1 MSRIYIGVAWP
12 YANGSLHL
20 GHVAGSLLPPDI
32 FSRFHRM
39 RGNEVLMVSGS
50 DEHGTPITIT
60 ADKQKK
66 TPQQVVD
73 DYHKEH
79 VESLRQLGVNFDL
92 FFRTSDP
99 NHAKV
104 VHDVFLRLLE
114 KGYIYKAPT
123 TAQYC
128 PTCNKFLPD
137 RYVEGTCPHCGSDAR
152 GDQCDNCGKT
162 LDPTE
167 LKNPKCKLCGGTPE
181 TRDTEHFFLKLSAL
195 QPMLEEWL
203 KDKKYW
209 RQNVLTFTEN
219 WLKNGLKDRA
229 ITRDLQWG
237 IKIPL
242 PGYEGK
248 RIYVWFEAVIG
259 YLSASMEWARR
270 AGKPDEWKKFWHG
283 NEARAYYFIGKD
295 NIPFHTIIWP
305 AMLMGYGGLNLPYD
319 VPANEFLQF
328 DSQKFSKSK
337 GIGIDVPSF
346 LSKFDSDSLRY
357 YLSINMPETKDMN
370 FTMEDFIA
378 KNNNE
383 LVAAIG
389 NFIHRSI
396 SFTVSKM
403 GDTVPPVGELDDLDR
418 QALAQ
423 TEAAHKQVTELL
435 EVCRFKDAMKAILDF
450 AQVGNK
456 YIDTKAPWKLVKEDK
471 VKCGTA
477 LHVCLKMSKALAVMM
492 APFMPNAADKVWAT
506 LGYSGSIHA
515 QKWETALED
524 IAAGQKLQSPSPIFK
539 KIEMEKEALKEQPK
553 QEAKPEAKAAANA
566 PIASPRIAAEKAA
579 PAPTVISKIIG
590 KPEDYIDLRI
600 AEVKEVAPHPN
611 ADKLYVLKIN
621 LGKHGERQLVA
632 GIRKYYTPEELI
644 GKKITVVAN
653 LEPAKLRG
661 VESNGM
667 ILAAEDSG
675 GVVSVLIAQGELGE
689 PVFAEGSKP
698 ADAIRPTIKYD
709 DFALAEIA
717 AFADGSIKFDGK
729 TLRTMAAPVR
739 TERIVLDGANVH

>member
-1 MSRIYIGVAWP
+1 MSRIFIGVAWP

-32 FSRFHRM
+32 FARFNRM

-60 ADKQKK
+60 ADRQKK
-66 TPQQVVD
+66 TPQEVVD
-73 DYHKEH
+73 AYHKEH
-79 VESLRQLGVNFDL
+79 TESLRQLGISFDL
-92 FFRTSDP
+92 FFRTSHP
-99 NHAKV
+99 NHEAV
-104 VHDVFLRLLE
+104 VHGVFKTLLD

-137 RYVEGTCPHCGSDAR
+137 RYIEGTCPHCGSEAR

-162 LDPTE
+162 LEPTE
-167 LKNPKCKLCGGTPE
+167 LKNPKCMLCGGAPE
-181 TRDTEHFFLKLSAL
+181 TRETEHFFLKLSAFE
-195 QPMLEEWL
+195 QPLLDWL

-219 WLKNGLKDRA
+219 WLRNGLKDRA
-229 ITRDLQWG
+229 ITRDITWG
-237 IKIPL
+237 IKIPM

-259 YLSASMEWARR
+259 YLSASMEWARL
-270 AGKPDEWKKFWHG
+270 AGKQDEWKKFWQDPDAKH
-283 NEARAYYFIGKD
+283 YYFIGKD

-305 AMLMGYGGLNLPYD
+305 AMLFGHGGLNLPYD

-346 LSKFDSDSLRY
+346 LSKFEADSLRY

-370 FTMEDFIA
+370 FTMEDFAA

-396 SFTVSKM
+396 SFTVSKI
-403 GDTVPPVGELDDLDR
+403 GDSVPAAGALDETDNN
-418 QALAQ
+418 ALAQ
-423 TEAAHKQVTELL
+423 IEAAHKQVTELL
-435 EVCRFKDAMKAILDF
+435 EACRFKDAMKSILDF
-450 AQVGNK
+450 AQFGNK
-456 YIDTKAPWKLVKEDK
+456 YIDAKAPWKLIKGDK
-471 VKCGTA
+471 AKCGTA
-477 LHVCLKMSKALAVMM
+477 LHICLRLSKALAIMM
-492 APFMPNAADKVWAT
+492 APFMPNAADKVWTT

-515 QKWETALED
+515 QKWEVAIED

-539 KIEMEKEALKEQPK
+539 KIELEKEQPK
-553 QEAKPEAKAAANA
+553 QEQKAAAPAAHA
-566 PIASPRIAAEKAA
+566 PSVQIQAPQAPL
-579 PAPTVISKIIG
+579 PAPVVLRPSG
-590 KPEDYIDLRI
+590 KPEEYIDLRV
-600 AEVKEVAPHPN
+600 AEVKEIAPHPN

-621 LGKHGERQLVA
+621 LGSFGERQLVA
-632 GIRKYYTPEELI
+632 GIRKYYTSEELV
-644 GKKITVVAN
+644 GKRIAVVAN

-661 VESNGM
+661 MESNGM
-667 ILAAEDSG
+667 ILAAEDSV
-675 GVVSVLIAQGELGE
+675 GVISVLLAEGE
-689 PVFAEGSKP
+689 PGDAVFAEGAKPAP
-698 ADAIRPTIKYD
+698 ADATKPQIKID
-709 DFALAEIA
+709 DFAIAEILA
-717 AFADGSIKFDGK
+717 YADGSVRLDGK
-729 TLRTMAAPVR
+729 KLRTLKAPIR
-739 TERIVLDGANVH
+739 TDRIVLDGAKVH

>member
-1 MSRIYIGVAWP
+1 MSRIFIGVAWP

-32 FSRFHRM
+32 FARFHRM

-66 TPQQVVD
+66 TPQEVVD
-73 DYHKEH
+73 AYHKEH
-79 VESLRQLGVNFDL
+79 TESLRQLGIIFDL
-92 FFRTSDP
+92 FFRTSDA

-104 VHDVFLRLLE
+104 VDDVFKTLLD
-114 KGYIYKAPT
+114 KGYIYKAPA

-128 PTCNKFLPD
+128 PACAKFLPD
-137 RYVEGTCPHCGSDAR
+137 RYVEGKCPHCGSDAR

-181 TRDTEHFFLKLSAL
+181 TRDTEHFFLKLSAFEAPL
-195 QPMLEEWL
+195 LDWL

-219 WLKNGLKDRA
+219 WLKSGLKDRA
-229 ITRDLQWG
+229 ITRDITWG
-237 IKIPL
+237 VKIPL
-242 PGYEGK
+242 QGYDGK

-259 YLSASMEWARR
+259 YLSASMEWALRK
-270 AGKPDEWKKFWHG
+270 GKQDEWKKFWTDKDTK
-283 NEARAYYFIGKD
+283 AYYFIGKD

-305 AMLMGYGGLNLPYD
+305 AMLIGYGGLNLPYD

-357 YLSINMPETKDMN
+357 YLSINMPETKDIN
-370 FTMEDFIA
+370 FTIEDFVA

-403 GDTVPPVGELDDLDR
+403 SDAVSAAGALDETDNN
-418 QALAQ
+418 ALAQ
-423 TEAAHKQVTELL
+423 MEAAHKQVTELL
-435 EVCRFKDAMKAILDF
+435 EACRFKDAMKAILDF
-450 AQVGNK
+450 AQFGNK
-456 YIDTKAPWKLVKEDK
+456 YIDTKAPWKLIKEDK
-471 VKCGTA
+471 AKCGTA
-477 LHVCLKMSKALAVMM
+477 LHVCLRMSKALAVMM
-492 APFMPNAADKVWAT
+492 APFMPNAAEKIWVT
-506 LGYSGSIHA
+506 LGYSGSIHV
-515 QKWETALED
+515 QKWEVALEE

-539 KIEMEKEALKEQPK
+539 KIELTSGQSKESQ
-553 QEAKPEAKAAANA
+553 
-566 PIASPRIAAEKAA
+566 S
-579 PAPTVISKIIG
+579 
-590 KPEDYIDLRI
+590 LR
-600 AEVKEVAPHPN
+600 VKES
-611 ADKLYVLKIN
+611 K
-621 LGKHGERQLVA
+621 
-632 GIRKYYTPEELI
+632 
-644 GKKITVVAN
+644 
-653 LEPAKLRG
+653 
-661 VESNGM
+661 ES
-667 ILAAEDSG
+667 
-675 GVVSVLIAQGELGE
+675 GE
-689 PVFAEGSKP
+689 PGTSEFAH
-698 ADAIRPTIKYD
+698 PT
-709 DFALAEIA
+709 
-717 AFADGSIKFDGK
+717 
-729 TLRTMAAPVR
+729 
-739 TERIVLDGANVH
+739 